1 LHIHFCSALRLG
13 IGSFKV
19 IHVNITAQNKYGNS
33 LNDFRITSFLELHP
47 KEEKQLIALK
57 FTAKEDKTTE
67 NYFIPILNNSTE
79 IKVEIYLREI
89 QNSSNGVLIVQSNDI
104 AENLN
109 HITTIEV
116 QNTKLKKI
124 VWTKSHTVRAPISR
138 ILAIINLIEGKEE
151 NFSEMLFWI
160 P

>member
-1 LHIHFCSALRLG
+1 M
-13 IGSFKV
+13 
-19 IHVNITAQNKYGNS
+19 
-33 LNDFRITSFLELHP
+33 ELQP
-47 KEEKQLIALK
+47 KEEKQLIAPK

-67 NYFIPILNNSTE
+67 NYFILFLSNSTE

-89 QNSSNGVLIVQSNDI
+89 QNSSNGGLIVQSNDI

-109 HITTIEV
+109 HIDTIEV